1 MLCASVLLLFSVRKL
16 KKCYIKRIQ
25 DLIDTINII
34 MKLLKIPLRPIS
46 TNRLYL
52 VSKYHKIY
60 LSKQAKQWT
69 EQCKKIISEQYK
81 EKTIE
86 NPVEVTIVF
95 NLTGTK
101 LMDLDNMLRLVI
113 NCLQGTII
121 KNDNQIEMITSIRKM
136 EQPED
141 KIIIHVVEKE
151 PLTI

>member
-1 MLCASVLLLFSVRKL
+1 
-16 KKCYIKRIQ
+16 
-25 DLIDTINII
+25 

-60 LSKQAKQWT
+60 LSKQTKQWT

-121 KNDNQIEMITSIRKM
+121 KMIIKL
-136 EQPED
+136 
-141 KIIIHVVEKE
+141 K
-151 PLTI
+151 